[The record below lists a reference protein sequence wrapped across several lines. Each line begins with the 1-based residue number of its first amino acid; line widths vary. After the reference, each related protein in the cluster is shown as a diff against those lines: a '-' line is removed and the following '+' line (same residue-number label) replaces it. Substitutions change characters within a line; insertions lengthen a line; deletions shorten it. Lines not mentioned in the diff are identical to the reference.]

1 LQALGEVLRIHPHD
15 AATHFVMGFAYLYTK
30 RIDEAVARFRQGL
43 RYKPDDA
50 EAHYGLGS
58 ALSIQRKPE
67 DAVAELRE
75 ALRLR
80 PDYPE
85 ARELLQQIQR

>member
-1 LQALGEVLRIHPHD
+1 
-15 AATHFVMGFAYLYTK
+15 MGFAFLYSK
-30 RIDEAVARFRQGL
+30 RIDEAIPHFRAGL

-58 ALSIQRKPE
+58 ALAAQGKRE
-67 DAVAELRE
+67 DAAAEVRE

-85 ARELLQQIQR
+85 AQALLQRLQH